1 MKFSTTVTAASLLLS
16 TNAPSI
22 AFAFAPTQSY
32 TTATTQRVQSSSSS
46 RLSLLPPVDPS
57 SSIVISSGGDLVEAL
72 GQLALLGSV
81 GFGVAMGNINNPDWS
96 YEYKVGNEYSNSDLA
111 MIGESDTSVL
121 EKVSIIICLYMCVF
135 AKRMMYL

>member
-1 MKFSTTVTAASLLLS
+1 MKFSTTVTAACLLLS
-16 TNAPSI
+16 TNEPSI
-22 AFAFAPTQSY
+22 AFAFAPTQSF
-32 TTATTQRVQSSSSS
+32 TTATTQRVQSSS
-46 RLSLLPPVDPS
+46 RLSLLPPVDPIFEAS
-57 SSIVISSGGDLVEAL
+57 SSIVTSSGGDLVEAL

-121 EKVSIIICLYMCVF
+121 EKVSIICYVCVCVCVHNE
-135 AKRMMYL
+135 

>member
-32 TTATTQRVQSSSSS
+32 TTATTQRVQSSSS
-46 RLSLLPPVDPS
+46 RLSLLPPVDPIFEVS
-57 SSIVISSGGDLVEAL
+57 SSIVTSSGGDLVEAL

-121 EKVSIIICLYMCVF
+121 EKVSIICVYMCLF
-135 AKRMMYL
+135 A